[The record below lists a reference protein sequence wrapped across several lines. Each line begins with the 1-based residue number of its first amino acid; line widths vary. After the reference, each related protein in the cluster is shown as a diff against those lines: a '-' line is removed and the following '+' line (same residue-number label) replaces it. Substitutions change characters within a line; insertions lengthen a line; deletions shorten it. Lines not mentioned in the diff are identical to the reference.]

1 MPLIPVALPVS
12 AQPGGSIALAC
23 LLDWRA
29 TTLMVHTWA
38 GTGCTM
44 LPRMPRQLRNLA
56 LP

>member
-1 MPLIPVALPVS
+1 MPLIPVALPVL
-12 AQPGGSIALAC
+12 AQLGGSIALAC

-44 LPRMPRQLRNLA
+44 LPWMPRQLRNLA